1 MGDIF
6 MGIGEIL
13 CGFWSVYMI
22 YKRYVYG
29 NGFDKYDH
37 EFFRRNSMMSTEDKL
52 MLLYGFV
59 GVYTF
64 ISSIMTSGAFSRMCG
79 LISGGE
85 FLGSVLILYFVTR
98 VR

>member
-1 MGDIF
+1 MGNIF

-13 CGFWSVYMI
+13 CGFWSIYMM
-22 YKRYVYG
+22 YNRYIQG
-29 NGFDKYDH
+29 NRFDKYDQ
-37 EFFRRNSMMSTEDKL
+37 EFFRRNSMMSTEDIL

-59 GVYTF
+59 GVYAL
-64 ISSIMTSGAFSRMCG
+64 ISSIMASGAFSRMCG